1 MSTSTRRPLQAAG
14 LFVAVL
20 LALASAG
27 PAAAQASPSYD
38 DLLGRLDQL
47 SGTIQGVALS
57 EAANARV
64 QQARALKNP
73 TLSYDLE
80 NAQGTGA
87 YRGTSNSDSI
97 ITLSQPLEL
106 FGQRGARVRAAQSEA
121 RAAGLRSELSRS
133 EVAALLAT
141 TYAQA
146 ESALRRYDLANEA
159 LQLIQEDADATSAMV
174 QQGREPQ
181 LRAVQAQS
189 EVSNAKAAL
198 DEALA
203 YRDAAL
209 ARLAGAAQ
217 LDASVNS
224 ISQSLLDRA
233 PPLPTGDARAALAV
247 QIAEAEAATASRLVD
262 VERKRAL
269 PDLSATVAQ
278 TRFRQAGE
286 RAYNVGI
293 SLSIPLFDRNRGG
306 IRAAYAE
313 QTAADARLELQKRES
328 EANRLS
334 AIASL
339 KASNSRTRAADDSVT
354 AGEEA
359 YRLARIGFE
368 AGRISQ
374 LELRSTRSSLIAAR
388 ASAVDARL
396 ARVAAEIDLARLE
409 GRAPFLEQK

>member
-1 MSTSTRRPLQAAG
+1 MSTSTRRPLRAAG

-20 LALASAG
+20 LALAPAW
-27 PAAAQASPSYD
+27 PAAAQSSPSYD

-57 EAANARV
+57 EAADARV

-87 YRGTSNSDSI
+87 YRGTSNADSI

-121 RAAGLRSELSRS
+121 QAAGLRSELSRS

-159 LQLIQEDADATSAMV
+159 LQLIQEDAAATSAMV

-203 YRDAAL
+203 FRDAAL

-217 LDASVNS
+217 LDASVDA
-224 ISQSLLDRA
+224 ISESLLDRA
-233 PPLPTGDARAALAV
+233 PPMPTGDARAALAV
-247 QIAEAEAATASRLVD
+247 RIAEAEAATAGRLVD

-278 TRFRQAGE
+278 TNFRQAGE
-286 RAYNVGI
+286 RAYNIGV
-293 SLSIPLFDRNRGG
+293 SLSIPVLM
-306 IRAAYAE
+306 
-313 QTAADARLELQKRES
+313 
-328 EANRLS
+328 
-334 AIASL
+334 
-339 KASNSRTRAADDSVT
+339 
-354 AGEEA
+354 
-359 YRLARIGFE
+359 
-368 AGRISQ
+368 
-374 LELRSTRSSLIAAR
+374 
-388 ASAVDARL
+388 
-396 ARVAAEIDLARLE
+396 
-409 GRAPFLEQK
+409 P

>member
-20 LALASAG
+20 LALAPAG
-27 PAAAQASPSYD
+27 PASAQASPSYD
-38 DLLGRLDQL
+38 DLLVRLDQL

-57 EAANARV
+57 EAADARV

-80 NAQGTGA
+80 NTQGTGA
-87 YRGTSNSDSI
+87 YRGTSNADSI

-121 RAAGLRSELSRS
+121 QAAGLRSELSRS

-146 ESALRRYDLANEA
+146 ESALRRYELANEA
-159 LQLIQEDADATSAMV
+159 LQLIQDDADATSAMV

-181 LRAVQAQS
+181 LRALQAQS

-203 YRDAAL
+203 SRDAAF

-217 LDASVNS
+217 LDASVNA
-224 ISQSLLDRA
+224 IGESLLDRA
-233 PPLPTGDARAALAV
+233 PPLPMGDTRAALAV
-247 QIAEAEAATASRLVD
+247 RIAEAEAATAGRLVD

-278 TRFRQAGE
+278 TNFRLANE
-286 RAYNVGI
+286 RAYNIGV
-293 SLSIPLFDRNRGG
+293 SLSIPLFDRNSGG

-313 QTAADARLELQKRES
+313 QRAADARLEQQKRES

-368 AGRISQ
+368 TGRISQ
-374 LELRSTRSSLIAAR
+374 LELRSTRSTLIAAR

-396 ARVAAEIDLARLE
+396 ARVAAEIELARLE
-409 GRAPFLEQK
+409 GRVPFLEQK

>member
-1 MSTSTRRPLQAAG
+1 MSTSTRRPLHAAG

-20 LALASAG
+20 LALAPAG

-57 EAANARV
+57 EAADARV

-73 TLSYDLE
+73 TVSYDLE

-87 YRGTSNSDSI
+87 YRGTSNADSI

-121 RAAGLRSELSRS
+121 QAAGLRSELSRS

-159 LQLIQEDADATSAMV
+159 LQLIQEDAAATSAMV

-203 YRDAAL
+203 FRDAAL

-217 LDASVNS
+217 LDASVDA
-224 ISQSLLDRA
+224 ISESLLDRA
-233 PPLPTGDARAALAV
+233 PPMPTGDARAALAV
-247 QIAEAEAATASRLVD
+247 RIAEAEAATAGRLVD

-278 TRFRQAGE
+278 TNFRQAGE
-286 RAYNVGI
+286 RAYNIGV
-293 SLSIPLFDRNRGG
+293 SLSIPLFDRNSGG

-313 QTAADARLELQKRES
+313 QRAADARLEQQKRES

-339 KASNSRTRAADDSVT
+339 KASNSRTRAADESVT

-374 LELRSTRSSLIAAR
+374 LELRSTRSTLIAAR

-396 ARVAAEIDLARLE
+396 ARVAAEIELARLE

>member
-1 MSTSTRRPLQAAG
+1 MSTSTRRPLRAAG

-20 LALASAG
+20 LALAPAW
-27 PAAAQASPSYD
+27 PAAAQSSPSYD

-47 SGTIQGVALS
+47 AGTIQGVALS
-57 EAANARV
+57 EAADARV

-87 YRGTSNSDSI
+87 YRGTSNADSI

-121 RAAGLRSELSRS
+121 QAAGLRSELSRS

-159 LQLIQEDADATSAMV
+159 LQLIQEDAAATSAMV

-203 YRDAAL
+203 FRDAAL

-217 LDASVNS
+217 LDASVDA
-224 ISQSLLDRA
+224 ISESLLDRA
-233 PPLPTGDARAALAV
+233 PPMPTGDARAALAV
-247 QIAEAEAATASRLVD
+247 RIAEAEAATAGRLVD

-278 TRFRQAGE
+278 TNFRQAGE
-286 RAYNVGI
+286 RAYNIGV
-293 SLSIPLFDRNRGG
+293 SLSIPLFDRNSGG

-313 QTAADARLELQKRES
+313 QRAADARLEQQKRES

-339 KASNSRTRAADDSVT
+339 KASNSRTRAADESVT

-374 LELRSTRSSLIAAR
+374 LELRSTRSTLIAAR

-396 ARVAAEIDLARLE
+396 ARVAAEIELARLE